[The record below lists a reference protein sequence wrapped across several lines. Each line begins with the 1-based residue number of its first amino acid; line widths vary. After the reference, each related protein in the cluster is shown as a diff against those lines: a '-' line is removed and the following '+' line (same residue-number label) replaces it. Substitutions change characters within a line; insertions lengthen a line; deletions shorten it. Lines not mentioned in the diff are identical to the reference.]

1 MSAALPPDEN
11 RAVSL
16 LLCFWIPFPF
26 TVGLVV
32 TRFYCRGMRKD
43 LGYDDWTILVAW
55 MLYTAATAM
64 STAMEL
70 RGGARHVAYLSAE
83 EILYIGKMQII
94 NQFPAALSAMCGK
107 ISVALFIMRIS
118 GRTSKWRRWFLTVHI
133 VLYFCLTV
141 LSLCILIG
149 QCKPVQALWDMS
161 LRTSG
166 QATCLDA
173 RINTDITMLQSAFG
187 AYLDFVLA
195 LLPLSFIVD
204 LKVSLRKRIVL
215 FCILSLG
222 IVAGVCAC
230 IKTSEFIPATGGTDP
245 TWDGYALYLWAFLEI
260 PLVII
265 AACIPPSKPIWD
277 FLVKGQPIRPS
288 SNHSSSNYTGTGSG
302 STGSYRIGF
311 VKTSVRAQKSHH
323 KHAAKRISGRGA
335 DDGVNLIVHGGKG
348 GAAKNNIQQTVLIT
362 QTSRERGSPRQS
374 ETSVESPV

>member
-16 LLCFWIPFPF
+16 LLCFWVPFPF

-55 MLYTAATAM
+55 MLYTAAAAM

-141 LSLCILIG
+141 LSLCMLIG

-166 QATCLDA
+166 QASCLDA
-173 RINTDITMLQSAFG
+173 RINTDITMLHKAFG

-195 LLPLSFIVD
+195 LLPLSFIID

-222 IVAGVCAC
+222 IVAGICAC
-230 IKTSEFIPATGGTDP
+230 IKTSEFIPATAGTDP

-288 SNHSSSNYTGTGSG
+288 TNHSSSNYTASGG

-311 VKTSVRAQKSHH
+311 VKTSVRAQKQ
-323 KHAAKRISGRGA
+323 KHAQKKTGQA
-335 DDGVNLIVHGGKG
+335 DDGVNLIFHGGKG
-348 GAAKNNIQQTVLIT
+348 GMGTATKGNKIQQTVLIT

-374 ETSVESPV
+374 ETSVGSPV